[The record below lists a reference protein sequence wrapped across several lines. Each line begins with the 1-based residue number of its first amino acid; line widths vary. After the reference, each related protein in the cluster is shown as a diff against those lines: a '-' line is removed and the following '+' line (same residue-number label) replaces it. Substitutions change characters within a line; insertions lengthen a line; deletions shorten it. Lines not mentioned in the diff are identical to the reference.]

1 MAAQGDHVEAARIL
15 LYHSPKLVDQTTCD
29 FLTALH
35 VAAHCGHVKI
45 AKLLLD
51 QKADV
56 NARAL
61 NGFTPL
67 HIACKKNRIKV
78 IELLIKHGASKEAT
92 TESGLTPLHVASFM
106 GCMNVVVFLIQNG
119 AALNVPTIRGE
130 TPLHLTARAY
140 QTDIVRILLRALVI
154 RA

>member
-15 LYHSPKLVDQTTCD
+15 LYQSPKLVDQTTCD
-29 FLTALH
+29 FLKALH

-61 NGFTPL
+61 N
-67 HIACKKNRIKV
+67 IAYKKNRIKG
-78 IELLIKHGASKEAT
+78 IESLVKHGAFKEAT
-92 TESGLTPLHVASFM
+92 TESGLTPLHLASFM

-119 AALNVPTIRGE
+119 AALNVPTIR
-130 TPLHLTARAY
+130 AKYRF
-140 QTDIVRILLRALVI
+140 I
-154 RA
+154 